1 VATLRVVDLVVRA
14 HDGTSAGTN
23 GVRKWPKVQLV
34 KSLVIDVR
42 ADRVNLF
49 ALECTRRAEVL
60 LLVQDVVLRASNDA
74 GILDTLDGVGNS
86 NAGEIWVGGEAFPVA
101 LNLR

>member
-1 VATLRVVDLVVRA
+1 
-14 HDGTSAGTN
+14 
-23 GVRKWPKVQLV
+23 V